1 MYTLERTKKM
11 KAIWGC
17 LAAAFFGLSVL
28 SFFKGGGWLILEGS
42 MDEPL
47 PSIVMVVSFFASI
60 LSVVIAQTLDGIEK
74 DAKDH
79 LSYLK
84 RQDQ

>member
-17 LAAAFFGLSVL
+17 LAVGFLGLSAL
-28 SFFKGGGWLILEGS
+28 SFFNGGAWLILEGS

-47 PSIVMVVSFFASI
+47 ASVVMVVSFFASI
-60 LSVVIAQTLDGIEK
+60 LSVVIAQTLDSIEK

-84 RQDQ
+84 K